1 MSGSSGSSPLTLP
14 FNLQAAISSRCTFI
28 LRQLQHFLY
37 FHQIENFGCDFA
49 TTGLLKDKYIYRL
62 SEFFLRRKRSDEP
75 YDTYLLYYCGPT
87 SQQSDNLSF
96 IDGAELGIDEIVA
109 LWKETNLKKVR
120 ISRIFIDTF
129 KTSVKSAL
137 KFWLT
142 KPRQNFVWESMKVRI
157 FRRH

>member
-1 MSGSSGSSPLTLP
+1 MSGNSGSSPLTLP

-62 SEFFLRRKRSDEP
+62 SEFFLRRKRSDER

-120 ISRIFIDTF
+120 ILRIFD
-129 KTSVKSAL
+129 L
-137 KFWLT
+137 DC
-142 KPRQNFVWESMKVRI
+142 
-157 FRRH
+157 